1 MELIRGQHNL
11 RPHHHGCVA
20 TIGNFDGVHLGHARV
35 MGQVLERARA
45 LGLPAVVITFEP
57 LPHEYFV
64 GSERPARLTGLRD
77 KLIVLEHLG
86 IDRVLC
92 LRFDDHLASLE
103 PEAFIQRI
111 LVDGLGVRYLVVGD
125 DFRFGKGRV
134 GDFAMLQRA
143 GEAQGFEVTHTE
155 TYSIDGE
162 RVSSTRVR
170 AALDAGQMALAHRLL
185 GRNYQIC
192 GRVVHG
198 DKIGRGLG
206 YATANIR
213 LDHHTTPVHGIYVV
227 EVEGLGPR
235 PRPGV
240 ASIGTRPTV
249 GGTLKQLEVHLFD
262 FEQDIY
268 GRHINV
274 ALLHHLRDER
284 KFGSI
289 EALKAQMAIDLEQA
303 REYVRSH
310 KDDRVA

>member
-11 RPHHHGCVA
+11 RPRHHGCVA

-35 MGQVLERARA
+35 MGQVQERAQA

-64 GSERPARLTGLRD
+64 GAERPARLTGLRD
-77 KLIVLEHLG
+77 KLIVLKRLG
-86 IDRVLC
+86 IERVLC
-92 LRFDDHLASLE
+92 LRFDHRLANLE
-103 PEAFIQRI
+103 PEAFIQHI
-111 LVDGLGVRYLVVGD
+111 LVEGLGIRYLVVGD

-134 GDFAMLQRA
+134 GDFTMLQRA
-143 GEAQGFEVTHTE
+143 GRAHGFEVTHTE

-170 AALDAGQMALAHRLL
+170 AALNAGQMALARRLL
-185 GRNYQIC
+185 GRTYQIC
-192 GRVVHG
+192 GRVAHG
-198 DKIGRGLG
+198 DKIGRDLG

-227 EVEGLGPR
+227 EVDGLGPK

-240 ASIGTRPTV
+240 ASIGTRPTL

-262 FEQDIY
+262 FAQDIY

-274 ALLHHLRDER
+274 GLLHHLRDEQ
-284 KFGSI
+284 KFASV
-289 EALKAQMAIDLEQA
+289 EALKRQMAIDLGHA
-303 REYVRSH
+303 REYFRTH
-310 KDDRVA
+310 KDHRVA